1 MRNRVVDREK
11 RKGDISIPPN
21 LEEMLNEAQQQA
33 LPGIEY
39 SGWEPLFLRKPMFQ
53 APELVMQNS
62 SDGRTGILDVDGRIR
77 IQNIKVREQ
86 EGETQTP
93 PPSNIYLY

>member
-1 MRNRVVDREK
+1 MDREK

-21 LEEMLNEAQQQA
+21 LEEMLNEAQRQA
-33 LPGIEY
+33 LPGIKY
-39 SGWEPLFLRKPMFQ
+39 LGWEPRFLRKPMFQ

-62 SDGRTGILDVDGRIR
+62 SDGRTGILDADGRIR

-86 EGETQTP
+86 ESPTQTP
-93 PPSNIYLY
+93 PPSNIYFY

>member
-1 MRNRVVDREK
+1 VDREK

-21 LEEMLNEAQQQA
+21 LEEMLNEGQRQA
-33 LPGIEY
+33 LPGIKY
-39 SGWEPLFLRKPMFQ
+39 LGWEPRFLRKPMFQ

-86 EGETQTP
+86 ESPTQTP
-93 PPSNIYLY
+93 PPSNIYFY

>member
-1 MRNRVVDREK
+1 MDRGK
-11 RKGDISIPPN
+11 RKSDISIPPN
-21 LEEMLNEAQQQA
+21 LEEMLNEAQRQA
-33 LPGIEY
+33 LPGIKY
-39 SGWEPLFLRKPMFQ
+39 LGWEPRFLRKPMFQ
-53 APELVMQNS
+53 APELVMQNA

>member
-1 MRNRVVDREK
+1 VDGEK
-11 RKGDISIPPN
+11 RKSDIPIPPN

-33 LPGIEY
+33 LPGIKY

-77 IQNIKVREQ
+77 IQNIKTREQ
-86 EGETQTP
+86 ESETQTP